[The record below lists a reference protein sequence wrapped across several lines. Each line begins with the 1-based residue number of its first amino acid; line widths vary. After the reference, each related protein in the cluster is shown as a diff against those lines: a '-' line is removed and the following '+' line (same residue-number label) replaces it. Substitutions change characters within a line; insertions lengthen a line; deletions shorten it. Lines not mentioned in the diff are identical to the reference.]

1 MDFDPAYAQLLDTT
15 QEFCSELQEEISNNK
30 ASEKKIRSLIK
41 EVEEYHKA
49 ILH

>member
-1 MDFDPAYAQLLDTT
+1 MDPVYLEILNTNK
-15 QEFCSELQEEISNNK
+15 ELRKELEEEISNNK